1 MSVGAALPVDDLL
14 STRAGAVS
22 AHATVT
28 LAALLAADIAG
39 AEGFR
44 PTDVRFFF
52 LLFTNWMEDD
62 HLRPGLDIDLTQIRR
77 ALARL
82 VAEGHAT
89 ATSGRAPRYTLAPA
103 GILALVEALTEPRAP
118 RTFEEVVFLAT
129 AAASYRDAIA
139 ARVRGAPRAPDR
151 IVLLRLDPVRILR
164 AERGRLQGAVAD
176 LEERVA
182 SGLRMEEVARAAAGE
197 APGALAERIRAEV
210 GGYQLHP
217 MRSLGEL
224 VAVLPPEMARFE
236 LGPGMGL
243 RARALFQPLLEQLRA
258 RVAILERLERTLA
271 GGLASP

>member
-1 MSVGAALPVDDLL
+1 MSTELLTARFGAL
-14 STRAGAVS
+14 S

-28 LAALLAADIAG
+28 QAALLAADLSG

-62 HLRPGLDIDLTQIRR
+62 RLRPGLDVDLTQVRR

-82 VAEGHAT
+82 VREGRAVT
-89 ATSGRAPRYTLAPA
+89 LGSGRAPRYRLLPA
-103 GILALVEALTEPRAP
+103 GVVALVEAITDPNAP

-139 ARVRGAPRAPDR
+139 ERVRGEPRSPDR
-151 IVLLRLDPVRILR
+151 IVRARLDPVRILR
-164 AERGRLQGAVAD
+164 AERRRLAGAVAD

-182 SGLRMEEVARAAAGE
+182 SGLRMEAVARAEEGL
-197 APGALAERIRAEV
+197 APEALAQRLREVV

-217 MRSLGEL
+217 MRSLEEL
-224 VAVLPPEMARFE
+224 VAPLPPAMARFE

-243 RARALFQPLLEQLRA
+243 RARALFSPLMEQLRA
-258 RVAILERLERTLA
+258 RVAILERLEDTLRGA
-271 GGLASP
+271 

>member
-1 MSVGAALPVDDLL
+1 VAVDDLL
-14 STRAGAVS
+14 SARSGAVS

-28 LAALLAADIAG
+28 LAALLAADVAG

-62 HLRPGLDIDLTQIRR
+62 HLRPGLDIDLTQVRR

-89 ATSGRAPRYTLAPA
+89 VVGGGRAPRYALVPA
-103 GILALVEALTEPRAP
+103 GVLALVEALTDARAP

-139 ARVRGAPRAPDR
+139 DRARGAPRAADR
-151 IVLLRLDPVRILR
+151 IVRARLDPVRILR
-164 AERGRLQGAVAD
+164 AERRRLEGAVAD

-182 SGLRMEEVARAAAGE
+182 SGLRMEAVARAAEGE
-197 APGALAERIRAEV
+197 APGALAERLRAEV

-224 VAVLPPEMARFE
+224 VAVLPPAMARFE

-243 RARALFQPLLEQLRA
+243 RARALFAPLLEQMRA
-258 RVAILERLERTLA
+258 RVAILERLERTVA
-271 GGLASP
+271 G

>member
-1 MSVGAALPVDDLL
+1 MSADDLL
-14 STRAGAVS
+14 SARFGALS

-28 LAALLAADIAG
+28 QAALLAADVSG

-62 HLRPGLDIDLTQIRR
+62 RLRPGLDVDLTQVRR

-82 VAEGHAT
+82 VGEGLAVT
-89 ATSGRAPRYTLAPA
+89 LGGGRAPRYRLLP
-103 GILALVEALTEPRAP
+103 GGVLALVEALTDPRAP

-139 ARVRGAPRAPDR
+139 DRVRGEPRAPDR
-151 IVLLRLDPVRILR
+151 IVRARLDPVRILR
-164 AERGRLQGAVAD
+164 AERRRLEGAVAD

-182 SGLRMEEVARAAAGE
+182 SGLRMEEVARAAPGL
-197 APGALAERIRAEV
+197 APVALAERLRAEV

-217 MRSLGEL
+217 MRSLEEL
-224 VAVLPPEMARFE
+224 VAPLPAEMARFE

-243 RARALFQPLLEQLRA
+243 RARALFSPLLEQLRA
-258 RVAILERLERTLA
+258 RVGILERLEGTLRA
-271 GGLASP
+271 G

>member
-1 MSVGAALPVDDLL
+1 MPAEDLL
-14 STRAGAVS
+14 SARFGALA

-28 LAALLAADIAG
+28 QAALLAADVAH

-62 HLRPGLDIDLTQIRR
+62 RLRPGLDLDLTQVRR

-82 VAEGHAT
+82 VAEGRAVT
-89 ATSGRAPRYTLAPA
+89 LGAGRAPRYRLLPA
-103 GILALVEALTEPRAP
+103 GILALVEALADPRTP

-139 ARVRGAPRAPDR
+139 ERVRGEPRAPDR
-151 IVLLRLDPVRILR
+151 IVRDRLDPARILR
-164 AERGRLQGAVAD
+164 AERRRLLGAVTD

-182 SGLRMEEVARAAAGE
+182 AGLQME
-197 APGALAERIRAEV
+197 ALARDAGGLAPAALAARIRAEV

-217 MRSLGEL
+217 MRSLEEL
-224 VAVLPPEMARFE
+224 VALLPGPMARFE

-243 RARALFQPLLEQLRA
+243 RARALFAPLLEQLRA
-258 RVAILERLERTLA
+258 RIAILERLEETLRA
-271 GGLASP
+271 A